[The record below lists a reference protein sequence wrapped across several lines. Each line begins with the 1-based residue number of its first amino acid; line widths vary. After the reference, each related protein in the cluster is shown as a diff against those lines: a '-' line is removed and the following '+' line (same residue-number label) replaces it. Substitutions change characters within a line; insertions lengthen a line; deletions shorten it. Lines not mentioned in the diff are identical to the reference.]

1 MEGVDALVTNVPD
14 VCVAVSTADC
24 VPVLLYA
31 PDRKVVAAVHAG
43 WRGTVLHIARK
54 AASLMIEA
62 YDCDPAQLVAGI
74 GPSISQ
80 AAFEVGEEVVK
91 AFQMAGFPM
100 ERILRRNAE
109 TQKAHIDL
117 WETNR
122 LQLLEAGLLSEHIEI
137 AGICTY
143 IHVLAIACQVK
154 NTEPDERL
162 WEEITRVEEDIRS
175 TCKIEDINK
184 WTPIFATRQ
193 AYKRLGKDPNRYRP
207 SAEALRRRI
216 LRGLPLY
223 KIDTLVDIINLVSI
237 RSGYSIGGFDA
248 DKIVGGLEL
257 GVGKEGEIYHGI
269 GRGELNIAGLPVY
282 RDGVAGVGTPT
293 SDEERTK
300 IEMSTT
306 SLLMILNGYSGKE
319 GLLEAGGYSVDLLK
333 RYVSAVNVEAE
344 LICRE
349 NRGKITL

>member
-1 MEGVDALVTNVPD
+1 MISITLSSEISEACPD
-14 VCVAVSTADC
+14 
-24 VPVLLYA
+24 L
-31 PDRKVVAAVHAG
+31 
-43 WRGTVLHIARK
+43 
-54 AASLMIEA
+54 
-62 YDCDPAQLVAGI
+62 
-74 GPSISQ
+74 
-80 AAFEVGEEVVK
+80 
-91 AFQMAGFPM
+91 
-100 ERILRRNAE
+100 
-109 TQKAHIDL
+109 
-117 WETNR
+117 
-122 LQLLEAGLLSEHIEI
+122 
-137 AGICTY
+137 
-143 IHVLAIACQVK
+143 HVLAIACQVK

-257 GVGKEGEIYHGI
+257 GVGKEGEIY
-269 GRGELNIAGLPVY
+269 
-282 RDGVAGVGTPT
+282 GVAGVGTPT